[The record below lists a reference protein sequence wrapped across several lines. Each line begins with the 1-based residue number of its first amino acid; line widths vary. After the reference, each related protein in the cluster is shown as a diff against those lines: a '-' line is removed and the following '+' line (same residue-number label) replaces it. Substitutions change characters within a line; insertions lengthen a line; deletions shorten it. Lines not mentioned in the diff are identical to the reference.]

1 MRTDEV
7 KNEALSYFR
16 SGYNCAE
23 SVLLAI
29 AKDAL
34 EMKNGL
40 IPKIAT
46 GFGGGI
52 SRQGYV
58 CGAVSGAVMGFGLKY
73 GRNSPEE
80 LRAGTYNRVVEFF
93 RQFQEKHGS
102 VVCKE
107 LSGCDLSTIEGIR
120 RFREENVHGEKCS
133 NFVSSAIEIF
143 IGLIDEAKSREKEH
157 VHDASRK
164 KG

>member
-1 MRTDEV
+1 M
-7 KNEALSYFR
+7 KNVTKIVNKTLSYFR

-34 EMKNGL
+34 EIDNDL

-46 GFGGGI
+46 GFGGGM

-58 CGAVSGAVMGFGLKY
+58 CGAVSGAVIGFGLKY

-80 LRAGTYNRVVEFF
+80 LRAKTYNRVVEFYK
-93 RQFQEKHGS
+93 QFQKRFGS
-102 VVCKE
+102 IVCKE
-107 LSGCDLSTIEGIR
+107 LCGCDLSTIEGIR
-120 RFREENVHGEKCS
+120 KFREEDVHEEKCS
-133 NFVSSAIEIF
+133 NFVSGAIEIF
-143 IGLIDEAKSREKEH
+143 MGLIDETKLRQTK
-157 VHDASRK
+157 V
-164 KG
+164 

>member
-1 MRTDEV
+1 M
-7 KNEALSYFR
+7 KNVNEIVDKASSYFK

-23 SVLLAI
+23 SALLAI

-34 EMKNGL
+34 EIDSDL

-58 CGAVSGAVMGFGLKY
+58 CGAVSGVVMGFGLKY

-80 LRAGTYNRVVEFF
+80 LRAHTYNRVVEFYK
-93 RQFQEKHGS
+93 RFQEKFGS
-102 VVCKE
+102 IICKE
-107 LSGCDLSTIEGIR
+107 LSGCDLSNIEGLR
-120 RFREENVHGEKCS
+120 KFREENIHEQRCRY
-133 NFVSSAIEIF
+133 FVGRAIEIF
-143 IGLIDEAKSREKEH
+143 MSLINET
-157 VHDASRK
+157 
-164 KG
+164 

>member
-1 MRTDEV
+1 MRNINEV
-7 KNEALSYFR
+7 MNKALSYFR

-34 EMKNGL
+34 EIKSDL

-73 GRNSPEE
+73 GRNSTEE
-80 LRAGTYNRVVEFF
+80 LRAKTYNRVVEFYK
-93 RQFQEKHGS
+93 QFQKRFGS
-102 VVCKE
+102 IVCKE
-107 LSGCDLSTIEGIR
+107 LSGCDLSIIEGVR
-120 RFREENVHGEKCS
+120 KFREENVHEAKCRY
-133 NFVSSAIEIF
+133 FVSSSIEIF
-143 IGLIDEAKSREKEH
+143 MSLIDEDSN
-157 VHDASRK
+157 K
-164 KG
+164 KV

>member
-1 MRTDEV
+1 MKHANKIIDR
-7 KNEALSYFR
+7 AFSYFR
-16 SGYNCAE
+16 IGYNCAE

-29 AKDAL
+29 AKDAS
-34 EMKNGL
+34 EIDCDL

-80 LRAGTYNRVVEFF
+80 LSKNIQSSSRVL
-93 RQFQEKHGS
+93 Q
-102 VVCKE
+102 
-107 LSGCDLSTIEGIR
+107 T
-120 RFREENVHGEKCS
+120 
-133 NFVSSAIEIF
+133 VSKDVWKYC
-143 IGLIDEAKSREKEH
+143 L
-157 VHDASRK
+157 
-164 KG
+164 

>member
-1 MRTDEV
+1 MNKA
-7 KNEALSYFR
+7 KNKARSHFG

-29 AKDAL
+29 TEEILKIKHD
-34 EMKNGL
+34 L

-52 SRQGYV
+52 SRQGYL

-80 LRAGTYNRVVEFF
+80 LRAKTYNRVVEFF
-93 RQFQEKHGS
+93 RQFREKHGS
-102 VVCKE
+102 IVCKE
-107 LSGCDLSTIEGIR
+107 LCGCDLSTIEGIR
-120 RFREENVHGEKCS
+120 KFREENVHTERCT
-133 NFVSSAIEIF
+133 NFVSSALEIF
-143 IGLIDEAKSREKEH
+143 TVLIDETEFKKESTPYRTYRNS
-157 VHDASRK
+157 A
-164 KG
+164 

>member
-1 MRTDEV
+1 M
-7 KNEALSYFR
+7 KNVTKIVNKTLSYFR

-34 EMKNGL
+34 EIDNDL

-58 CGAVSGAVMGFGLKY
+58 CGAVSGAVIGFGLKY

-80 LRAGTYNRVVEFF
+80 FRAKTYNRVVEFYK
-93 RQFQEKHGS
+93 QFQKRFGS
-102 VVCKE
+102 IVCKE
-107 LSGCDLSTIEGIR
+107 LCGCDLSTIEGIR
-120 RFREENVHGEKCS
+120 KFREEDVHEEKCS
-133 NFVSSAIEIF
+133 NFVSVAIEIF
-143 IGLIDEAKSREKEH
+143 MGLIDETKLRQTK
-157 VHDASRK
+157 V
-164 KG
+164 

>member
-1 MRTDEV
+1 M
-7 KNEALSYFR
+7 KNVTKIVNKTLSYFR

-34 EMKNGL
+34 EIDNDL

-46 GFGGGI
+46 GFGGGM

-58 CGAVSGAVMGFGLKY
+58 CGAVSGAVIGFGLKY

-80 LRAGTYNRVVEFF
+80 LRAKTYNRVVEFYK
-93 RQFQEKHGS
+93 QFQKRFGS
-102 VVCKE
+102 IVCKE
-107 LSGCDLSTIEGIR
+107 LCGCDLSTIEGIR
-120 RFREENVHGEKCS
+120 KFREEDVHEEKCS
-133 NFVSSAIEIF
+133 NFVSVAIEIF
-143 IGLIDEAKSREKEH
+143 MGLIDETKLRQMK
-157 VHDASRK
+157 V
-164 KG
+164 